1 LWLKWTTSSAS
12 MLLCVAVAVVGFWA
26 VHRTWA
32 VPVIS
37 TTVRTSA
44 VNLLLLLLPTPPP
57 PPPPPLLLL
66 LLLLPTR
73 CGVLL
78 AQRLQLQQL
87 QHH

>member
-1 LWLKWTTSSAS
+1 
-12 MLLCVAVAVVGFWA
+12 MLLCVAVAVVGLWP

-37 TTVRTSA
+37 TTVRTSV
-44 VNLLLLLLPTPPP
+44 VNLLLLLLLLT
-57 PPPPPLLLL
+57 PPPPLLLL
-66 LLLLPTR
+66 LLSTR

-87 QHH
+87 QHHQHQQLSRQRDHSGNC

>member
-44 VNLLLLLLPTPPP
+44 VNLLLLL
-57 PPPPPLLLL
+57 
-66 LLLLPTR
+66 PTR